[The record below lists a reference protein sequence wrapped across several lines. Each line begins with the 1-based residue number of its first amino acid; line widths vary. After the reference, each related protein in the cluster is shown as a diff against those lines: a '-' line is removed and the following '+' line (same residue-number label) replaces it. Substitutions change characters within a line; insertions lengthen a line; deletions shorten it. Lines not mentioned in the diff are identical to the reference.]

1 MDSSSADTGHVAL
14 ELGRLLGPLR
24 RAVLRATRNA
34 EGLPDLPEAQIE
46 LLRTLSA
53 APDGLAPREAAARLR
68 VAPSTV
74 SNLVR
79 TMTAAGLVERV
90 SHPHDLRTV
99 TLTASDM
106 ARELLARYDS
116 ASTAALAE
124 ASAELPAEDRATLA
138 AAMPALDRL
147 LLAVERQT
155 STVARRSAGRGG
167 RGASAG

>member
-46 LLRTLSA
+46 LLRALSA

-68 VAPSTV
+68 IAPSTV

-79 TMTAAGLVERV
+79 TMTAAGLVERI
-90 SHPHDLRTV
+90 SQPHDLRTV
-99 TLTASDM
+99 TLTASAT
-106 ARELLARYDS
+106 ARELLERYDS
-116 ASTAALAE
+116 ASTAALVT
-124 ASAELPAEDRATLA
+124 ASAELPAADRAALA

-147 LLAVERQT
+147 LLAMERQGAAA
-155 STVARRSAGRGG
+155 ARQAAGQDR
-167 RGASAG
+167 RGASAD